1 MPVIDHRM
9 LTARNVA
16 LSVAA
21 CIITTLLVTPLRHVL
36 AEANIVMLFLW
47 VVVWLSAKLGRAAGM
62 TAAFCSVAL
71 FDLFF
76 VEPRFSFS
84 VSDVQYL
91 LTFAVMLVVALSIS
105 SLTLHL
111 RERADDAQVLAM
123 QSHALYELAK
133 SLSSSL
139 SVEQVLDSTTHFLKN
154 TLQLESAL
162 VLPDPKECLHVQGG
176 LDLSPV
182 EVLMA
187 HTTFDDGLI
196 KEMGYHNDGDHSST
210 YLPLQGSTRVRGV
223 LVARTLATSADQL
236 LNHRAMLEAVASIVS
251 ASIERL
257 HFVDVA
263 QHAQLKMSNERLRSS
278 ILSALSHDIRTPLT
292 ALYGMADGLHFIE
305 PPLPQVVL
313 NTADA
318 LCGQVMQLN
327 TMVCNLLEM
336 AKFQAGALVL
346 RREWLPIEEVIG
358 ASIQLL
364 SSAIQP
370 HGVVV
375 NLPEDLPLLNVDAVL
390 LERVFC
396 NLLENASKYSPQNDS
411 PFHIHAREVGDDVHV
426 SVDNQGDAIPEAQ
439 LKTIFK
445 LFERGQVESS
455 VHGTGIGLS
464 ICRSI
469 VEAHGGRIWA
479 ENLQDGVRM
488 CFSLPIGTPPE
499 VNIIDEGC

>member
-1 MPVIDHRM
+1 MPVIDHHM

-36 AEANIVMLFLW
+36 AETNIVMLFLL

-223 LVARTLATSADQL
+223 LVART
-236 LNHRAMLEAVASIVS
+236 
-251 ASIERL
+251 
-257 HFVDVA
+257 
-263 QHAQLKMSNERLRSS
+263 
-278 ILSALSHDIRTPLT
+278 
-292 ALYGMADGLHFIE
+292 
-305 PPLPQVVL
+305 
-313 NTADA
+313 
-318 LCGQVMQLN
+318 
-327 TMVCNLLEM
+327 
-336 AKFQAGALVL
+336 
-346 RREWLPIEEVIG
+346 
-358 ASIQLL
+358 
-364 SSAIQP
+364 
-370 HGVVV
+370 
-375 NLPEDLPLLNVDAVL
+375 
-390 LERVFC
+390 
-396 NLLENASKYSPQNDS
+396 
-411 PFHIHAREVGDDVHV
+411 
-426 SVDNQGDAIPEAQ
+426 
-439 LKTIFK
+439 
-445 LFERGQVESS
+445 
-455 VHGTGIGLS
+455 
-464 ICRSI
+464 
-469 VEAHGGRIWA
+469 
-479 ENLQDGVRM
+479 
-488 CFSLPIGTPPE
+488 
-499 VNIIDEGC
+499 